1 MQTHVSITDGP
12 HRRDNVKGALDALPE
27 TDWDGLDTAE
37 TILIK
42 PNLVHHQNQL
52 ASTHIDAVRGV
63 LDAVRERTDAKVVIA
78 DASYHGTKAAFRNF
92 GYRHLDDEYGNIELF
107 DLNDD
112 EAVPG
117 YYMKRDGT
125 KAELD
130 IFSKTVLDADFTICL
145 AQMKTHRDVGVTLTM
160 KNWTVGIWVPE
171 PRHGSSGKYW
181 PRWPHLHEEGEYA
194 HNETIAELLNQ
205 HVPDLAVLDGTVA
218 MEGDGPSRGEP
229 VKLGA
234 ALAGPDCVAVDA
246 VGCRL
251 MKINPDDIGYLALAN
266 RRGYGTIDAEE
277 IELLSKTAIPELAQA
292 FKKPETWDDH
302 VLGWKEHFEQ

>member
-1 MQTHVSITDGP
+1 MTHGP
-12 HRRDNVKGALDALPE
+12 HRRENVSGALGALPE
-27 TDWDGLDTAE
+27 GDWGGLEEAG

-63 LDAVRERTDAKVVIA
+63 LDVIRGKTDARVVIA

-92 GYRHLDDEYGNIELF
+92 GYRHLDEEYGNIELV

-112 EAVPG
+112 EALQG

-125 KAELD
+125 REKMDL
-130 IFSKTVLDADFTICL
+130 FSKTVLNADFTICL
-145 AQMKTHRDVGVTLTM
+145 AQMKTHRDVGVTLTT

-171 PRHGSSGKYW
+171 PRHGSDGKYW
-181 PRWPHLHEEGEYA
+181 PRWPYLHEEGEYA
-194 HNETIAELLNQ
+194 HNETIAELLHQ
-205 HVPDLAVLDGTVA
+205 QSPDLAVLDGTVA
-218 MEGDGPSRGEP
+218 MDGDGPSRGEP

-234 ALAGPDCVAVDA
+234 VLAGPNCVAVDA

-251 MKINPDDIGYLALAN
+251 MKIDPADIGYLALAN
-266 RRGYGTIDAEE
+266 RRGYGTIETEE
-277 IELLSKTAIPELAQA
+277 VELLSETSIAEVARS
-292 FKKPETWDDH
+292 FKKPDTWDDH
-302 VLGWKEHFEQ
+302 VLGWKEHLEQ